1 MNVLWYLIPVSIG
14 LGIIGL
20 RAFFWAFK
28 TGQYDDLEGAAERI
42 LFDDDD
48 RPC

>member
-1 MNVLWYLIPVSIG
+1 MNILGYLVPVSIG

-28 TGQYDDLEGAAERI
+28 TGQYADLEGAAERI
-42 LFDDDD
+42 LLDDEDK
-48 RPC
+48 PC